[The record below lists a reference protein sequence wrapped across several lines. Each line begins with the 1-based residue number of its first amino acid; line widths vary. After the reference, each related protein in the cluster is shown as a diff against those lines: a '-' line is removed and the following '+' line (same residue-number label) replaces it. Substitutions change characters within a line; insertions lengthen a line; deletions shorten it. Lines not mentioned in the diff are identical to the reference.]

1 MSEGKY
7 NVVFKGEILSGMDP
21 EVAKQNFSDT
31 FNITGMKLDAFFS
44 GKPAVL
50 KKNIDK
56 GEGQKFRGQ
65 LKRLGLI
72 SSLSPLGAPE
82 APVQKADA
90 GGGVSTAPAGSSG
103 PSGADAS
110 WSLAPVGSDMNQV
123 KDSRAPVSVDVS
135 QITVAPVGSD
145 ILVEKKKQEVLDVDT
160 SKLSIS

>member
-50 KKNIDK
+50 KKNLDK

-72 SSLSPLGAPE
+72 SSLSPLGAP
-82 APVQKADA
+82 KADA
-90 GGGVSTAPAGSSG
+90 GGGVFTAPAGSSA
-103 PSGADAS
+103 PSGADAT

>member
-7 NVVFKGEILSGMDP
+7 NVVFKGEILSGMSP

-50 KKNIDK
+50 KKNVDK

-65 LKRLGLI
+65 LKRLGLL
-72 SSLSPLGAPE
+72 SSLNPLGAPE
-82 APVQKADA
+82 TPVQEAHAGGETPTATEGSSSSSQADA
-90 GGGVSTAPAGSSG
+90 V
-103 PSGADAS
+103 

-123 KDSRAPVSVDVS
+123 KDNRAPVSVDIS
-135 QITVAPVGSD
+135 QITVAPVGAD